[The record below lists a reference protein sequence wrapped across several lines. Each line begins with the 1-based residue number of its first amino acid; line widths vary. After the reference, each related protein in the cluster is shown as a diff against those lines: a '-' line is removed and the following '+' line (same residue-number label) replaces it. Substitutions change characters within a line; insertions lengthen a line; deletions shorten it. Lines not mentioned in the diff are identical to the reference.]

1 MLVLFI
7 IISVCVSGCSIEV
20 EARKVSNICE
30 EEYFGWAATPPMG
43 WNSWNIFGCDI
54 NEEMIRGIADEMV
67 ESGMKEAG
75 YEYLVIDDCWQ
86 IARDDNGRIVA
97 DEDAFPS
104 GIKALADYIHSKGL
118 KFGIYTCVGPLTCQ
132 RRPGSYSY
140 EYQDM
145 QTYAD
150 WGVDYVKA
158 DFCYADEGGLVARER
173 YKIFS
178 DALKATGRPIVLSI
192 CEWGENKPWEWGKG
206 IGHLWRTTDDIAAVW
221 AFKDKEKEWDSP
233 NEGGFG
239 ILEILDKQI
248 GLEKYAGSGH
258 WNDPDMLQV
267 GNGNLTR
274 SENRG
279 HFSLW
284 CMLAAPLM
292 AGNDLRTMSKETREI
307 LTNKEVIAINQDPLG
322 KQGYKI
328 QDEGDFEIWMK
339 PLVHDDKA
347 ICLLNRG
354 AEAKDVE
361 INWESLD
368 LDNDY
373 KIRDLW
379 QRKELGNTCEK
390 LEVTLPGHDVVMLR
404 LKSVEGQQKYE
415 LTWESLGRPWQ
426 RMGRTKRYGL
436 LLEID
441 CQYCDLLG

>member
-1 MLVLFI
+1 MKKPSFMLVLFI
-7 IISVCVSGCSIEV
+7 IVSICVSGYISHA
-20 EARKVSNICE
+20 EAKKAGSVSQQ
-30 EEYFGWAATPPMG
+30 EYFGWAATPPMG

-75 YEYLVIDDCWQ
+75 YEYLVVDDCWQ
-86 IARDDNGRIVA
+86 IVRDDNGRIVA
-97 DEDAFPS
+97 DEKAFPS

-118 KFGIYTCVGPLTCQ
+118 KFGLYTCVGPLTCQ

-150 WGVDYVKA
+150 WGVDYVKV
-158 DFCYADEGGLVARER
+158 DFCYAEEEDLVARER

-178 DALKATGRPIVLSI
+178 DAIKATGRPIVLSI
-192 CEWGENKPWEWGKG
+192 CEWGENKPWEWARG

-233 NEGGFG
+233 NEGGYG

-248 GLEKYAGSGH
+248 GLEKYVGPGH

-267 GNGNLTR
+267 GNGNLTVNQ
-274 SENRG
+274 NRG

-292 AGNDLRTMSKETREI
+292 AGNDLRAMSEQTREI

-328 QDEGDFEIWMK
+328 RDEGDFEVWMK
-339 PLVHDDKA
+339 PLIHGDKA
-347 ICLLNRG
+347 ICLLNRA

-361 INWESLD
+361 INWKSLD
-368 LDNDY
+368 LDDDY

-379 QRKELGNTCEK
+379 QHKALGSTCEN
-390 LEVTLPGHDVVMLR
+390 LEVNVSGHDVIMLR
-404 LKSVEGQQKYE
+404 LKKIGDHSKKDEQM
-415 LTWESLGRPWQ
+415 WESLSKKEATSQ
-426 RMGRTKRYGL
+426 
-436 LLEID
+436 
-441 CQYCDLLG
+441 